1 MNIAGIQKLTLL
13 DYPGLVACTVF
24 TGGCNFRCPFCHN
37 AELVVRS
44 PTQAQLTEK
53 NFWDFLESRRG
64 LLDGV
69 VISGGEPLLQDE
81 LAPFLYKVKEKGLR
95 VKLDTNGSLPE
106 RLRALMEKGLLDCI
120 AMDIKN
126 SPQKYVRTAGTAVDL
141 EAIGSSIALLLEEKI
156 PYEFRTTAVRELH
169 EAEDFAEIGKWIR
182 GARQY
187 YIQCFR
193 DSGNLLSDG
202 LSAPSHEAL
211 EAFLAAARASV
222 PQAELRGV
230 S

>member
-1 MNIAGIQKLTLL
+1 M
-13 DYPGLVACTVF
+13 
-24 TGGCNFRCPFCHN
+24 
-37 AELVVRS
+37 
-44 PTQAQLTEK
+44 
-53 NFWDFLESRRG
+53 
-64 LLDGV
+64 
-69 VISGGEPLLQDE
+69 
-81 LAPFLYKVKEKGLR
+81 
-95 VKLDTNGSLPE
+95 KLDTNGSLPE

>member
-1 MNIAGIQKLTLL
+1 M
-13 DYPGLVACTVF
+13 
-24 TGGCNFRCPFCHN
+24 
-37 AELVVRS
+37 
-44 PTQAQLTEK
+44 
-53 NFWDFLESRRG
+53 
-64 LLDGV
+64 
-69 VISGGEPLLQDE
+69 SG
-81 LAPFLYKVKEKGLR
+81 
-95 VKLDTNGSLPE
+95 
-106 RLRALMEKGLLDCI
+106 
-120 AMDIKN
+120 
-126 SPQKYVRTAGTAVDL
+126 TAGTAVDL
-141 EAIGSSIALLLEEKI
+141 EAIDSSIALLLEEKI

>member
-126 SPQKYVRTAGTAVDL
+126 SPQK
-141 EAIGSSIALLLEEKI
+141 
-156 PYEFRTTAVRELH
+156 
-169 EAEDFAEIGKWIR
+169 
-182 GARQY
+182 
-187 YIQCFR
+187 
-193 DSGNLLSDG
+193 
-202 LSAPSHEAL
+202 
-211 EAFLAAARASV
+211 SV
-222 PQAELRGV
+222 SYTHLTLPTNSLV
-230 S
+230 

>member
-37 AELVVRS
+37 AGLVVCR
-44 PTQAQLTEK
+44 PTQAQLTEE

-81 LAPFLYKVKEKGLR
+81 LAPFLHKIKEKGLR

-106 RLRALMEKGLLDCI
+106 RLRALMEKGLLDYI
-120 AMDIKN
+120 AMDVKN